1 MAERRMFSKLV
12 VDADRFLDL
21 PRGAR
26 LLYFELGMRCDDD
39 GFCAAPG
46 SILRMTGASRE
57 DFAALTAAGFVADL
71 GPAALLLD
79 WRVSNSL
86 RSDRLRRLSFPEL
99 AEQVYLTPDGRYHLS
114 AVEGSLSLA
123 EYKRLYHLH
132 RRDPFL
138 LERKK
143 CDSQEKRKEKKRTKL
158 SSADAETR
166 AGAQGAGPLDGA
178 DNGGE
183 ERSALEF
190 PEDVPEEAADKE
202 EEDGGEEESA
212 VLETLGGTLGKGVV
226 MISDR
231 QISDLLRRMDI
242 HEFDCYVSRLADYIL
257 EKNARVHSHYKT
269 ILRWWQEDRALCQE
283 GGP

>member
-99 AEQVYLTPDGRYHLS
+99 AEQALPHPRRPLPSERRGGQPLPGRVQTP
-114 AVEGSLSLA
+114 
-123 EYKRLYHLH
+123 
-132 RRDPFL
+132 
-138 LERKK
+138 
-143 CDSQEKRKEKKRTKL
+143 L
-158 SSADAETR
+158 SSPPPR
-166 AGAQGAGPLDGA
+166 PLPFGAQK
-178 DNGGE
+178 
-183 ERSALEF
+183 
-190 PEDVPEEAADKE
+190 V
-202 EEDGGEEESA
+202 
-212 VLETLGGTLGKGVV
+212 
-226 MISDR
+226 
-231 QISDLLRRMDI
+231 
-242 HEFDCYVSRLADYIL
+242 
-257 EKNARVHSHYKT
+257 
-269 ILRWWQEDRALCQE
+269 
-283 GGP
+283 